1 LFGDN
6 QMPRGMGCTRRYLR
20 DWTLYNERLVSRG
33 EVLLDL
39 SWVGRWKGELERI
52 NRGKRGRPYVY
63 PPSLVR
69 MVEAVKAVLGAPLR
83 MLEGILRVLGEVVL
97 VRVPDYTTLWHRLKD
112 VRLPVKAP
120 VLNCG
125 EDGFVIAVDST
136 GLKVSNRG
144 EWLREKWRVHRGWVK
159 VHAAVEVTT
168 GAVVG
173 VAISDERADDAR
185 FLRMLVLQAEARLPG
200 RVKRVLGDGAYDKR
214 ESFDFL
220 RAEGIEAG
228 IKLRSGASRK
238 SLGHGYARPLAV
250 LERNR
255 LGEEGWKERYHY
267 NERWRCEVTFSA
279 IKRMFGENITA
290 RRRDLMFREAK
301 LRFQMYNKRLAC
313 K

>member
-52 NRGKRGRPYVY
+52 NRGKRGRPFVY

-69 MVEAVKAVLGAPLR
+69 MVETVRAALRMPLR
-83 MLEGILRVLGEVVL
+83 SLEGFLRVLGRIVP
-97 VRVPDYTTLWHRLKD
+97 VRAPDYSTLWHRLKD
-112 VRLPVKAP
+112 KRLPVRVP
-120 VLNCG
+120 VLPASKAG
-125 EDGFVIAVDST
+125 YVIAVDST

-144 EWLREKWRVHRGWVK
+144 EWLREKWHVRRGWVK
-159 VHAAVEVTT
+159 VHAAIETVS

-173 VAISDERADDAR
+173 IALSDERADDAR
-185 FLRMLVLQAEARLPG
+185 FLKALVLQAKARLPG
-200 RVKRVLGDGAYDKR
+200 RVKRVLADGAYDKR
-214 ESFDFL
+214 ASFDFL
-220 RAEGIEAG
+220 KSEGIEAG

-238 SLGHGYARPLAV
+238 SLGHGSARPLAV
-250 LERNR
+250 KERNE
-255 LGEEGWKERYHY
+255 LGEDGWKERYRY

-279 IKRMFGENITA
+279 IKRMFGESITT

-301 LRFQMYNKRLAC
+301 LRFQMYNKMLAC